1 MSVAAAAP
9 IRRRPGNLLD
19 VNPRL
24 RAVVRSA
31 VRTANTPVA
40 RAHLRHEL
48 SHAPRPLKLE
58 IGGLTKRPGWV
69 ITNVNATTRNY
80 LDATRRWP
88 LEDGAVAY
96 VYADNVIEH
105 IPLEAGRAMLAEAY
119 RCMQPGGVIRLIT
132 PDIRTHVEMY
142 LAGTDSL
149 DSAAG
154 KHYREMGLTVEHP
167 IDLVRIPIGSFGHH
181 TGYVYDFDTLDLE
194 LKRAGFHSA
203 VRCEL
208 GTSEHADLAGL
219 DQRGHEGGAQI
230 AVEAT
235 R

>member
-1 MSVAAAAP
+1 
-9 IRRRPGNLLD
+9 

-24 RAVVRSA
+24 RAVIRSA
-31 VRTANTPVA
+31 VRTVNTPMAKA
-40 RAHLRHEL
+40 RASRVLKA
-48 SHAPRPLKLE
+48 APRPINLE

-80 LDATRRWP
+80 LDATSHWP
-88 LEDGAVAY
+88 LEDGAVGY

-119 RCMQPGGVIRLIT
+119 RCLQPGGVIRLIT

-142 LAGTDSL
+142 LAGASAL

-154 KHYREMGLTVEHP
+154 RHYREMGLTVEHP

-181 TGYVYDFDTLDLE
+181 DGYVYDFDTLDLE
-194 LKRAGFHSA
+194 LKRAGFHSTT
-203 VRCEL
+203 RCAL
-208 GTSEHADLAGL
+208 GTSEHPTLAGL
-219 DQRGHEGGAQI
+219 DLRGHEGGAQI
-230 AVEAT
+230 AVEAV

>member
-1 MSVAAAAP
+1 MHK
-9 IRRRPGNLLD
+9 

-24 RAVVRSA
+24 RAVIRSA
-31 VRTANTPVA
+31 VRTVNTPVA
-40 RAHLRHEL
+40 KGRTTRVLK
-48 SHAPRPLKLE
+48 SAPRPINLE

-80 LDATRRWP
+80 LDATSRWP

-119 RCMQPGGVIRLIT
+119 RCLQPGGVIRLIT

-142 LAGTDSL
+142 LAGPSAI

-154 KHYREMGLTVEHP
+154 RHYREMGLTVEHP

-194 LKRAGFHSA
+194 LKRAGFRSTT
-203 VRCEL
+203 RCEL
-208 GTSEHADLAGL
+208 GTSEHPPLAGL
-219 DQRGHEGGAQI
+219 DLRGHEGGAQI

-235 R
+235 A